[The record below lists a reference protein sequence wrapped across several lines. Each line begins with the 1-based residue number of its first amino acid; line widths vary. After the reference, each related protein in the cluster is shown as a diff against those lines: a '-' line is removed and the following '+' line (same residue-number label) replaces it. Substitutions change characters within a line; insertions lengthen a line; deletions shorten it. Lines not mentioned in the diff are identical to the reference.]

1 MDMSKY
7 ISYQELPSLMGLEK
21 GDIVLLSSDITD
33 LYIQCKKNG
42 EKLDLN
48 ILLDKFQEAI
58 GEEGTL
64 LIPTY
69 NWIFCEGR
77 TFDYKKTP
85 SKTGVIGDAAL
96 KRKDFKRTKH
106 PIYSFAVWG
115 KDKDYLCSL
124 DNVESFG
131 PDSPFAYLEKVNAKN
146 AFIGGASL
154 RNCFTYIHYIEQKL
168 GAEYRFSKMFKSHYI
183 DENNQDTIREYSMY
197 VRYLEK
203 NVVCT
208 PDPFVDELYA
218 HHVVKSGYINNIIYE
233 VIRFKD
239 VTPFIE
245 KDILNNRSK
254 KLCRFD
260 GQ

>member
-106 PIYSFAVWG
+106 PIYSFAVWQVIISAYFLLFSVFLQLP
-115 KDKDYLCSL
+115 KKNSAALL
-124 DNVESFG
+124 PV
-131 PDSPFAYLEKVNAKN
+131 SPPMTL
-146 AFIGGASL
+146 
-154 RNCFTYIHYIEQKL
+154 
-168 GAEYRFSKMFKSHYI
+168 
-183 DENNQDTIREYSMY
+183 
-197 VRYLEK
+197 
-203 NVVCT
+203 
-208 PDPFVDELYA
+208 
-218 HHVVKSGYINNIIYE
+218 
-233 VIRFKD
+233 
-239 VTPFIE
+239 
-245 KDILNNRSK
+245 
-254 KLCRFD
+254 
-260 GQ
+260 

>member
-21 GDIVLLSSDITD
+21 GNIVLLSSDITD

-106 PIYSFAVWG
+106 PIYSF
-115 KDKDYLCSL
+115 
-124 DNVESFG
+124 VESFG

-183 DENNQDTIREYSMY
+183 DENNQDTIREYGMY

-233 VIRFKD
+233 VIKFKD

-245 KDILNNRSK
+245 RDIINNRSK